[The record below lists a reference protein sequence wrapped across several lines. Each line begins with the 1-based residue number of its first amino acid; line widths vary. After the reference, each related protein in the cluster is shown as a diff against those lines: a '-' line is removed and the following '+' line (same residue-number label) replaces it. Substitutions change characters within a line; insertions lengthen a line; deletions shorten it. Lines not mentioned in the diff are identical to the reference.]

1 MEIPYDN
8 FDQYRS
14 HFVPIV
20 IDPKTTT
27 VDVMLTDQSPYGKMT
42 ISYYDINF
50 DETLNENDEATM
62 SFRYD
67 IIEKEPSYR
76 SNMDTPEYSHEY
88 AGNYFSNS
96 NYSSIEYI
104 RKRKIN
110 LNYKGI
116 R

>member
-27 VDVMLTDQSPYGKMT
+27 VDVMLTDQSPYGKMI

-50 DETLNENDEATM
+50 DETLNEDDEATM

-67 IIEKEPSYR
+67 IIEKEPSTDQY
-76 SNMDTPEYSHEY
+76 DTPEFHEY
-88 AGNYFSNS
+88 AGN
-96 NYSSIEYI
+96 ILVTLI
-104 RKRKIN
+104 IQAA
-110 LNYKGI
+110 LNVLEEKNT
-116 R
+116 

>member
-42 ISYYDINF
+42 ISYYDIN
-50 DETLNENDEATM
+50 L
-62 SFRYD
+62 
-67 IIEKEPSYR
+67 
-76 SNMDTPEYSHEY
+76 
-88 AGNYFSNS
+88 
-96 NYSSIEYI
+96 
-104 RKRKIN
+104 
-110 LNYKGI
+110 
-116 R
+116 

>member
-1 MEIPYDN
+1 MEITYDN

-67 IIEKEPSYR
+67 IIEKEPSTDQY
-76 SNMDTPEYSHEY
+76 DTPEFHEY
-88 AGNYFSNS
+88 AGN
-96 NYSSIEYI
+96 ILVTLI
-104 RKRKIN
+104 IQA
-110 LNYKGI
+110 LNVLEEKNT
-116 R
+116 